1 MELVQ
6 TPADLTFTP
15 PPRFGP
21 RPQTRAALPHL
32 QLDQWPPADIAEEL
46 IGRAL
51 ALPYVRP
58 KQSRMASPQ
67 SLALSLPDEVAAGPA
82 EAFIDD
88 HEFCHLHPLP
98 EGSIH
103 LTLPPDVREAAV
115 RVGWAEPHPIS
126 RMGVL
131 SQAIVLVYA
140 PRSPRELVIVLKLV
154 SSSYRYARGLSPIEP
169 SWCTQPHRIG

>member
-6 TPADLTFTP
+6 PAAELSFTP

-21 RPQTRAALPHL
+21 RPHTRAALPHL
-32 QLDQWPPADIAEEL
+32 QLDQWPPADIAAEL
-46 IGRAL
+46 VHRAL

-58 KQSRMASPQ
+58 TQSRMASPE
-67 SLALSLPDEVAAGPA
+67 SPALSLPDEVAAGPR
-82 EAFIDD
+82 EAFIDG

-103 LTLPPDVREAAV
+103 LTLPPDIREAAV
-115 RVGWAEPHPIS
+115 RVGWAEAHPTS
-126 RMGVL
+126 RLGVL
-131 SQAIVLVYA
+131 SEAIVLVYA

-154 SSSYRYARGLSPIEP
+154 CSSYRYARGLSRLEP
-169 SWCTQPHRIG
+169 SWCSQAQRVG